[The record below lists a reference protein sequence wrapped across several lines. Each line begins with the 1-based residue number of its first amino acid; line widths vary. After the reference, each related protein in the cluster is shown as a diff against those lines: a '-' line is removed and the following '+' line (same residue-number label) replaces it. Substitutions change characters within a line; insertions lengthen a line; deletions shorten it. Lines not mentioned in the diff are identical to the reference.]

1 MPQRKVSNKEIKE
14 LVIERLKTLSPNKRI
29 SIGAEGDFTK
39 EELIDHVQKGDRIGQ
54 KIIQVQLFYLRSF
67 KSGGPVEG

>member
-1 MPQRKVSNKEIKE
+1 MVNKVSDKEIKK
-14 LVIERLKTLSPNKRI
+14 LVIERLKTFSPNRRI

-67 KSGGPVEG
+67 KSGRPVEG